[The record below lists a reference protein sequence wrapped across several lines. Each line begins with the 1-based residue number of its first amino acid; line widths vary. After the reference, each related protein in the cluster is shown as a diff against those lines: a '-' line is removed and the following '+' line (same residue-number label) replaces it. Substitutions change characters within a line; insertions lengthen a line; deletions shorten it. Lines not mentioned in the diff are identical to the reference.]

1 MTTDLKSQLSFRETK
16 ILHSVS
22 AKIEKWW
29 HTGIPKRMLF
39 DCKSMTRTWRNW
51 MCLAA
56 TFSFLSC
63 NGNRFRLSLGDRVKY
78 NSRIYIFKQTSSVF
92 ASHVESVEIFLR
104 LSQAYRKICPSL
116 VDAAKEI
123 KYIDI
128 LSSKKVY
135 LFSRVSFSRS
145 FFLSFFSTGN
155 FPNVFNSKVL

>member
-22 AKIEKWW
+22 AEIEKWW
-29 HTGIPKRMLF
+29 HTRRIPKRTLF

-56 TFSFLSC
+56 TFSFLSF

-123 KYIDI
+123 KYIGTQLEESI
-128 LSSKKVY
+128 S
-135 LFSRVSFSRS
+135 
-145 FFLSFFSTGN
+145 FLSCLFLSLFFFIFFFHWQFS
-155 FPNVFNSKVL
+155 